1 MQTIDSDHFFFS
13 VVSLLSCLVFST
25 WMATCSSSSSL
36 TLHHR
41 CWSRLDL
48 PWRPPRLMLNFH
60 SVSATT
66 TVAAA
71 SLAVKAP
78 FERCSSGRIGIR
90 TCSRKSKWIIR
101 RCSTNPFVVVDDEK
115 YGNKQVVSVTPSL
128 YEYIL
133 GNVREPEV
141 VNLFPIFSNKIF
153 Y

>member
-1 MQTIDSDHFFFS
+1 
-13 VVSLLSCLVFST
+13 
-25 WMATCSSSSSL
+25 
-36 TLHHR
+36 
-41 CWSRLDL
+41 
-48 PWRPPRLMLNFH
+48 MLNFH

>member
-1 MQTIDSDHFFFS
+1 
-13 VVSLLSCLVFST
+13 
-25 WMATCSSSSSL
+25 
-36 TLHHR
+36 
-41 CWSRLDL
+41 
-48 PWRPPRLMLNFH
+48 MLNFN

-66 TVAAA
+66 TVATS
-71 SLAVKAP
+71 SLAGKTP

-101 RCSTNPFVVVDDEK
+101 HCSANPFVVVDDEK

-141 VNLFPIFSNKIF
+141 VNLFPIFSNKT
-153 Y
+153 YY